1 MAPIHTIKSIMHL
14 LRTETA
20 ALVPDVRLEDTFV
33 PLLIT
38 VWSICEK
45 QNYISSSITVI
56 HHDNLFCM
64 PNQLVIKSPSEKNS

>member
-38 VWSICEK
+38 V
-45 QNYISSSITVI
+45 
-56 HHDNLFCM
+56 
-64 PNQLVIKSPSEKNS
+64 